1 MTKFTLTPP
10 WSSPL
15 RWCGCFC
22 GRGHQRRCRAQ
33 GQQCSTAWQ
42 WHQRRRRTLPL
53 TWSPTVGTHQFSGQS
68 CHTLGTWCTHFPD
81 WNTQHMHLESLRH
94 VSFFF
99 WYCSTHTLSWYWNA
113 HRITDTCWFVGHCS
127 THALSYVACRP
138 SKLTHTLHDWHMSVC
153 FTAWHAHLPDWSTQY
168 TKRHMSV
175 CWNVWHV
182 HSPDWNTHHG
192 WLLVRSLH
200 TMQHRTALYYNTT
213 TIWYTFIVPTLQ
225 S

>member
-94 VSFFF
+94 VSFFLVLF
-99 WYCSTHTLSWYWNA
+99 NTHSLLILKCTPYHRHMLVCWALFYTCSFLCGMQTIQTDTHIAWLTHVSLFYCLACTPSRLKHTIHQKTHVSLLECLACTLSRLKHTSWLAARQITTHNA
-113 HRITDTCWFVGHCS
+113 TQNCFV
-127 THALSYVACRP
+127 L
-138 SKLTHTLHDWHMSVC
+138 
-153 FTAWHAHLPDWSTQY
+153 
-168 TKRHMSV
+168 
-175 CWNVWHV
+175 
-182 HSPDWNTHHG
+182 
-192 WLLVRSLH
+192 
-200 TMQHRTALYYNTT
+200 
-213 TIWYTFIVPTLQ
+213 
-225 S
+225 